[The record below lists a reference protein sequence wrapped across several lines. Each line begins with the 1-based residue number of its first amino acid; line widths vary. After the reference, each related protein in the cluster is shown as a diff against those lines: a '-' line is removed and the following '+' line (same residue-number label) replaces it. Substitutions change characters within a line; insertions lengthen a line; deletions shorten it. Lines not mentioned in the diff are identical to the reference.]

1 MSIPTHNQSTA
12 KPNTKFKTPQPR
24 IHHKLSGQDIDDEV
38 LYKFKRKM
46 WISSNSYVVSW
57 MIAFIGNMFKIP
69 DAMLDLTFLAVG
81 GCLPGHFY
89 YQL

>member
-1 MSIPTHNQSTA
+1 
-12 KPNTKFKTPQPR
+12 
-24 IHHKLSGQDIDDEV
+24 
-38 LYKFKRKM
+38 M

-57 MIAFIGNMFKIP
+57 MIAFIGICQFQSINTFTTSSRLFITGNMFKIP

-89 YQL
+89 YQI